1 MQAELLTPA
10 APAPAIRMGHAGK
23 VAAAAG
29 LGLFAALVL
38 WAVLTQINGAVVAQG
53 TIAVMGKPKA
63 VQHLD
68 GGIVQDI
75 LVADGDL
82 VAKGQPLIRLDP
94 TLLQANLE
102 IYRNRLAEAWARL
115 ARLQAEQSA
124 AGAVSF
130 AADQPLLQGR
140 DQSAVR
146 AMEREI
152 FAARAAIQAGRKS
165 QLEERIRQ
173 FNNQIAGV
181 AALIAAKQEQVG
193 YIAQEL
199 ARQEELVSRGLGRD
213 ADVLTLQGNRADLLG
228 QIAEHLTETA
238 RIENSIRDAELEIL
252 QADRQFREEAVTSLQ
267 DTNQQIEELI
277 QQIVST
283 ERQLERIEIVAPVA
297 GNVHEMQVVTEGGI
311 VPPGALIA
319 QIIATDEARAFEFR
333 VAPVSVDNIHPGQD
347 VRLRFAAFN
356 PRTTP
361 EVFGTVNSISPT
373 TVTDEATGMAFY
385 RVFVDVP
392 ATELARLGDVDL
404 LPGMPV
410 EGYISTGSRTVAD
423 YLTRPIIDS
432 LAKTFREE

>member
-1 MQAELLTPA
+1 MLVEA
-10 APAPAIRMGHAGK
+10 APAPATRMGR
-23 VAAAAG
+23 AG
-29 LGLFAALVL
+29 LIAMLSGAGLLIALVL
-38 WAVLTQINGAVVAQG
+38 WSVLTQINGAVVAQG
-53 TIAVMGKPKA
+53 TIAVLGKPKA

-82 VAKGQPLIRLDP
+82 VAQGQVLIRLDP

-102 IYRNRLAEAWARL
+102 IYRNRLAEASARL
-115 ARLQAEQSA
+115 SRLRAEQL
-124 AGAVSF
+124 AV
-130 AADQPLLQGR
+130 ADIVFDATQPLLAGR
-140 DQSAVR
+140 DQSTVQT
-146 AMEREI
+146 MEREI
-152 FAARAAIQAGRKS
+152 FAARAAIQDGRRS

-181 AALIAAKQEQVG
+181 DALIAAKREQVG
-193 YIAQEL
+193 YIEQEL
-199 ARQEELVSRGLGRD
+199 ARQEELAVRGLGRD

-228 QIAEHLTETA
+228 QIAEHLTEAA
-238 RIENSIRDAELEIL
+238 RIENSIRDTELEIL
-252 QADRQFREEAVTSLQ
+252 QADRQFREEAVTALQ
-267 DTNQQIEELI
+267 QTSQQIEELV

-283 ERQLERIEIVAPVA
+283 ERQLNRIEIVAPVA
-297 GNVHEMQVVTEGGI
+297 GNVHELQIVTEGGI

-361 EVFGTVNSISPT
+361 EVHGQVLAISPT
-373 TVTDEATGMAFY
+373 TVLDEATGMSFF

-392 ATELARLGDVDL
+392 TAELSRLGDLEL
-404 LPGMPV
+404 LPGMPI
-410 EGYISTGSRTVAD
+410 EGYISTGSRSVAD
-423 YLTRPIIDS
+423 YLTRPVVDS
-432 LAKTFREE
+432 LAKAFREE